1 MLQLTPF
8 WSRLFW
14 EHPFPRQP
22 PAHHGLGAEVFLPQ
36 ESDTGRELSICLF
49 QYVMGLATGARKE
62 EMKKEMWE
70 TLLLLV
76 FHLRDQKENVA
87 KAAQEALCFTG
98 RFLKWQELT
107 ELART
112 AKPWEI
118 SKCLVSR
125 APVLL
130 GSAPGAPC
138 PMPSGEDAGLCPA
151 AICTFLEQALLQALL
166 IPRVPRGTLPPE
178 WHPSI
183 SGEPC
188 APSEPKR
195 HMVGSWEC
203 SAGGKKG
210 GPGWGNSPTG
220 GQLCANPA
228 PFSLQLERKRR
239 KTKDFLHQSEV
250 YLQSPQ
256 EILRQ
261 DTVRFIGLIGQ
272 HVDECRTTEYI
283 KQGE

>member
-118 SKCLVSR
+118 SKCL
-125 APVLL
+125 
-130 GSAPGAPC
+130 
-138 PMPSGEDAGLCPA
+138 
-151 AICTFLEQALLQALL
+151 
-166 IPRVPRGTLPPE
+166 
-178 WHPSI
+178 
-183 SGEPC
+183 
-188 APSEPKR
+188 
-195 HMVGSWEC
+195 
-203 SAGGKKG
+203 
-210 GPGWGNSPTG
+210 
-220 GQLCANPA
+220 
-228 PFSLQLERKRR
+228 LERKRR